1 VLTIEPEKHDLQS
14 PMGDRREMAQLLAA
28 DRLVIS
34 QKAKL
39 IELTNQYDIRDAE
52 GGELGYVQEE
62 GQSKLKKVLRFAT
75 NVDQFLTH
83 RLAVYDADG
92 TKVLQMTRPRKVF
105 KSRLQV
111 EDGSG
116 RPIGEIVQENVF
128 GKIRFNLVDTNGA
141 SLGEIQA
148 ENWRAWDFA
157 IVDATGSEV
166 GRIDKKFV
174 GVLKAAFTAAD
185 NYIVD
190 IAPSLGG
197 DLRLL
202 TIAAATAVDTALK
215 QDPRG
220 LDASDITDFLG

>member
-1 VLTIEPEKHDLQS
+1 MT
-14 PMGDRREMAQLLAA
+14 QLLAA

-39 IELTNQYDIRDAE
+39 VELTNQYVIRDPE
-52 GGELGYVQEE
+52 GGELGYVEEE
-62 GQSKLKKVLRFAT
+62 GQSKVRKAFRFMT

-83 RLAVYDADG
+83 RLSVYQTDG
-92 TKVLQMTRPRKVF
+92 TKVLQLTRPAKVF
-105 KSRLQV
+105 KSRLLV
-111 EDGSG
+111 EEGSG
-116 RPIGEIVQENVF
+116 RSVGEIAQENVF
-128 GKIRFNLVDTNGA
+128 GKIRFNLLDVNGD
-141 SLGEIQA
+141 SLGEIRA

-157 IVDATGSEV
+157 IVDSAGKEV

-174 GVLKAAFTAAD
+174 GVLKAVFTDAD

-190 IAPSLGG
+190 IDPSLTG

-202 TIAAATAVDTALK
+202 AIAAAAAVDTALK

-220 LDASDITDFLG
+220 FDVSDVTDFLG